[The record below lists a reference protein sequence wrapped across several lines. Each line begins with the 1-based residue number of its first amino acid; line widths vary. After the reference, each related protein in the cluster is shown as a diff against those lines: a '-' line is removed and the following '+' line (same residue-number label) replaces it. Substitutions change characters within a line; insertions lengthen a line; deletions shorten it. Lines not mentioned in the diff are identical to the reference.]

1 MRVIYLKTNLKLKT
15 MEITTVIFN
24 KVREQEKKM
33 VGLMNSLEKQNRK
46 YTDSRLFNLYVGK
59 MFGMLEILEELKID
73 STEFHWIYKYGI

>member
-1 MRVIYLKTNLKLKT
+1 
-15 MEITTVIFN
+15 MEITTVILN
-24 KVREQEKKM
+24 KVKEQEKSM
-33 VGLMNSLEKQNRK
+33 IGLMNSLEKQNKK